1 MTELTLVFLV
11 DEARVLLAMK
21 KKGFGAGK
29 YNGLGGKI
37 EPGETEEQAMVREAQ
52 EEAFVTPLNFKY
64 VADITFDEFYGTK
77 KTVNH
82 AHVYLCY
89 EWEGEPKESE
99 EMIPEWFDKDSL
111 PPPRSTGRY
120 SRASRA
126 VRLSVASQWALSSP
140 TSATQRCSITH
151 AVSAAPRSG
160 PPRSGGVR
168 PIGTVARL
176 PSVP

>member
-111 PPPRSTGRY
+111 PLHDMWDDDQYWLPRVLVGEKLRC
-120 SRASRA
+120 
-126 VRLSVASQWALSSP
+126 VFQLDQHDKVISQKIETL
-140 TSATQRCSITH
+140 R
-151 AVSAAPRSG
+151 
-160 PPRSGGVR
+160 
-168 PIGTVARL
+168 
-176 PSVP
+176 

>member
-82 AHVYLCY
+82 AHVYLCDK
-89 EWEGEPKESE
+89 WEGEPKESE

-111 PPPRSTGRY
+111 PLHDMWDDDQYWLPRVLVGEKLRCVFTLDY
-120 SRASRA
+120 KDK
-126 VRLSVASQWALSSP
+126 VIDHEIEAL
-140 TSATQRCSITH
+140 R
-151 AVSAAPRSG
+151 
-160 PPRSGGVR
+160 
-168 PIGTVARL
+168 
-176 PSVP
+176 